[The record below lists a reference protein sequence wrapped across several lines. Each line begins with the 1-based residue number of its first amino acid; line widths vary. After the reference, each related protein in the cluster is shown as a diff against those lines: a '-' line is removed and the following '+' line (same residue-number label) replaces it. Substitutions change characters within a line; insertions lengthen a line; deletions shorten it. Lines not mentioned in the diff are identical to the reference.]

1 MTRSPARFVGL
12 IALSLLGLTLL
23 GLKLPGAA
31 PTRHAQFAAL
41 PVPTGAQKIAI
52 FAGGCFWSMQ
62 KAFDG
67 VPGVVEVTAGYAGG
81 TQPNPD
87 YEAVETGKTGYAESV
102 QVIYEPARISYDGL
116 LDIYWHHIDPTT
128 VNRAFCDTG
137 PQYRSIIFYR
147 DSAQQR
153 SAEASKQALDRSHR
167 FSTPVVTEIQ
177 RATKFY
183 PAEEYHQQFYKK
195 NPERYRAYVIGCGRE
210 ERMKELW
217 GDTKVSGVKS
227 QESGAGRYPTTD
239 VEHLTP
245 DPRLSTKPKGWSP
258 MTFEK
263 PSESELKQK
272 LSPEQYQVTQH
283 EGTERPFSNAYWDNH
298 EPGIYV
304 DVVSGEPLFSSLDKY
319 DSGTGWPS
327 FTRPLESANI
337 ETKTDSKLFAERTEV
352 RSKHADS
359 HLGHVFD
366 DGPAPTGLRYCM
378 NSAAL
383 RFIPA
388 DKLEAEGYG
397 QYAALFQK
405 GSQKVSQK

>member
-1 MTRSPARFVGL
+1 MDRSPIRFAGL
-12 IALSLLGLTLL
+12 ILLSLFGLGLL
-23 GLKLPGAA
+23 GLKLPGSG
-31 PTRHAQFAAL
+31 PVRHPEFATL

-81 TQPNPD
+81 SEANPD
-87 YEAVETGKTGYAESV
+87 YETVETGKTGYAESV

-147 DSAQQR
+147 ESDQQR
-153 SAEASKQALDRSHR
+153 AAETSKEALDRSHR
-167 FSTPVVTEIQ
+167 FKTPVVTEIQ

-195 NPERYRAYVIGCGRE
+195 NPERYQAYVIGCGRE
-210 ERMKELW
+210 ERIKELW
-217 GDTKVSGVKS
+217 GESTTAATPTGVSGLGTGNSSTS
-227 QESGAGRYPTTD
+227 Q
-239 VEHLTP
+239 
-245 DPRLSTKPKGWSP
+245 TKPRGWTP
-258 MTFEK
+258 VTFNK
-263 PSESELKQK
+263 PSDAELKQK
-272 LSPEQYQVTQH
+272 LSSEQYQVTQH

-304 DVVSGEPLFSSLDKY
+304 DVISGEPLFSSLDKY

-327 FTRPLESANI
+327 FTRPLEPANI
-337 ETKTDSKLFAERTEV
+337 ETKTDHKLFSERTEV

-405 GSQKVSQK
+405 GSQKQKVSQK

>member
-1 MTRSPARFVGL
+1 MTRSPIRFAPL
-12 IALSLLGLTLL
+12 IIVSLLGLSLL
-23 GLKLPGAA
+23 GLKLPASAA
-31 PTRHAQFAAL
+31 PAGESRFAVLPAPTAAERVAL
-41 PVPTGAQKIAI
+41 

-67 VPGVVEVTAGYAGG
+67 VPGVASVTAGYAGG
-81 TQPNPD
+81 SKANPN
-87 YEAVETGKTGYAESV
+87 YEEVETGKTGYAESV
-102 QVIYEPARISYDGL
+102 QVIYDPARISYDKL

-128 VNRAFCDTG
+128 VDRAFCDRG
-137 PQYRSIIFYR
+137 PQYRSIIFYG

-153 SAEASKQALDRSHR
+153 AAESSKQALDRSHR
-167 FSTPVVTEIQ
+167 FAKPVVTTIQ
-177 RATKFY
+177 PATKFY

-210 ERMKELW
+210 ERIKELW
-217 GDTKVSGVKS
+217 GSSDS
-227 QESGAGRYPTTD
+227 RLTTSD
-239 VEHLTP
+239 LTNQ
-245 DPRLSTKPKGWSP
+245 TKPGGWNP
-258 MTFEK
+258 VTFKK
-263 PSESELKQK
+263 PTDAELKQK

-327 FTRPLESANI
+327 FTKPLEPANI
-337 ETKTDSKLFAERTEV
+337 ETKSDHQLFAERTEV

-378 NSAAL
+378 NSASL

-397 QYAALFQK
+397 QYAGLFQK
-405 GSQKVSQK
+405 GEKVSQK